1 MEPKTPGT
9 REKIGNHKKLS
20 FWQKVFRLIKN
31 VKNQNNSDQSK
42 DFNA

>member
-9 REKIGNHKKLS
+9 SENNGNHKKLS

-31 VKNQNNSDQSK
+31 VKNQNNSDQFK